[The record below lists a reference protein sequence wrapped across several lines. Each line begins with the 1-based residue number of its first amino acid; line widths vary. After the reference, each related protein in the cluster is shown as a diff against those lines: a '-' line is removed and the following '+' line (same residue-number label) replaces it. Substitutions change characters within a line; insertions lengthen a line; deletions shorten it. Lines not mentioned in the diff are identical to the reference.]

1 MNPLAFCQQQ
11 LVILKRL
18 EKKGTLNIIGYILKS
33 KKLFFRGLYHG
44 TLYRPWDMEYKT

>member
-1 MNPLAFCQQQ
+1 MNPLTFCQQQ

-33 KKLFFRGLYHG
+33 KKLFFRGLYYG
-44 TLYRPWDMEYKT
+44 TLYRPRDMEYKT